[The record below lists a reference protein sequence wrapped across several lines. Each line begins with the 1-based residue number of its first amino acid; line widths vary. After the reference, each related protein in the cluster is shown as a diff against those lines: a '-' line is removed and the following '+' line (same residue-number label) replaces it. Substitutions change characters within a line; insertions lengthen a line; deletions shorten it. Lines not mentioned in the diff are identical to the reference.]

1 VTLHLAETWQWLVG
15 SPLFGIT
22 LTLVAYQLARRI
34 WERTGRHA
42 SLNPVLVAI
51 VLTGGTLLLLG
62 VDYAEYM
69 AGGQYLALLLGPAT
83 VALALPLHWEAR
95 LVRAS
100 AGSILTGLV
109 AGSAVSIVVAFT
121 VTQALSGDEQLAL
134 SMAPKSA
141 TTPVSIALAE
151 SAGGLPALTAV
162 FTILAGVL
170 GAVLGPAVLSLVRVR
185 DLRSRGLAIGAASH
199 GIGTSRAPSP
209 ASRWGSTPWPP
220 RSCCRCCSGSSSSR
234 GARAATGPGPGTPAA
249 GFPGQRAGRRRGRV
263 RSGPVGPRG
272 SPAGGPGAVGPRRGR
287 RGSDGRPRRSEP
299 RPSRAR

>member
-151 SAGGLPALTAV
+151 SAGGLPAITAV

-199 GIGTSRAPSP
+199 GIGTSRALEEH
-209 ASRWGSTPWPP
+209 ATE
-220 RSCCRCCSGSSSSR
+220 
-234 GARAATGPGPGTPAA
+234 GAFAGLAMGLNALATALLLPLLLWLL
-249 GFPGQRAGRRRGRV
+249 V
-263 RSGPVGPRG
+263 
-272 SPAGGPGAVGPRRGR
+272 
-287 RGSDGRPRRSEP
+287 
-299 RPSRAR
+299 